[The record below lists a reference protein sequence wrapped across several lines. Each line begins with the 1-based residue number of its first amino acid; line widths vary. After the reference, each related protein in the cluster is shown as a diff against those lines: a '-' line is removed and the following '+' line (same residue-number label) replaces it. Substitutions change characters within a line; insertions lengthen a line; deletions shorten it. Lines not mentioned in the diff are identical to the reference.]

1 MTKHVHERRLL
12 VCGLPL
18 AAFVVLLTSVQ
29 FSAAQLGV
37 RFEWVE
43 ASDNSGLSFPRLPGL
58 EVQAGEDDMKKE
70 DDMMHGKYEKAW
82 SAGGF
87 DKFTKNEWF
96 AGSQKVRRNR
106 PASVTHRV
114 GTVYVHTKTRAKG
127 VVIGWD
133 EKTVASR
140 QWVDATDAY
149 GGYDWQDRL
158 ARLLVPHYS
167 VLEEVE
173 RPDGSIQ
180 YLQRYVVSMCRPRQ
194 APPSCLEIQAPALE
208 LSHPDLDHY
217 FRGFDA
223 SQGYLPNDRLSRLYP
238 EG

>member
-1 MTKHVHERRLL
+1 MTRNVDDRRHL

-18 AAFVVLLTSVQ
+18 VISVVLVTLVQ
-29 FSAAQLGV
+29 QSAAQLGL
-37 RFEWVE
+37 RIEWVE
-43 ASDNSGLSFPRLPGL
+43 SSDNTWLSFPRLPGL
-58 EVQAGEDDMKKE
+58 EVQPGEDDMKE
-70 DDMMHGKYEKAW
+70 GDDIMHEKYEKAW
-82 SAGGF
+82 RAGGF
-87 DKFTKNEWF
+87 DRFTKDEWF
-96 AGSQKVRRNR
+96 ASSQKVRRNR
-106 PASVTHRV
+106 PSSVTHRV
-114 GTVYVHTKTRAKG
+114 GTVYVHAKTGAKG
-127 VVIGWD
+127 VVVGWD
-133 EKTVASR
+133 DKTVASR

-158 ARLLVPHYS
+158 ARLHVPHYS

-180 YLQRYVVSMCRPRQ
+180 YLQRYVVSMCHPRQ
-194 APPSCLEIQAPALE
+194 APPSCLQIQAPALK
-208 LSHPDLDHY
+208 LSHPDLDFY